1 MLHTDTSDDQPD
13 TSDGQPDAPGQP
25 GIGPTWTSSAK
36 DAVGCPMGSPRL
48 WFTIGH
54 GIVNEI
60 YYPRIDV
67 PQIRDLGFIIA
78 DGRGF
83 WSEVK
88 RVADYDIRFLAP
100 GVPAFEIIHKHARY
114 RFRLRISPDPR
125 REVLAVEFHLD
136 ADPDLAAYVLLAPHL
151 GATGHGNRAAV
162 EQHAGRRVLVA
173 TQGPFA
179 LALAVVDQ
187 QQRDGLG
194 AASAGYAGRS
204 DGWQDFQQNGTLT
217 WAYSNAG
224 PGNVA
229 LIGALPRNGA
239 LGLGFG
245 SSAKAAATLAIATL
259 LQPFENMLRQQIA
272 EWEGWHARRSE
283 RYAPPIDLPAPIAEQ
298 FLVSAMVLRTHLD
311 KTYPGAMVASLSIPW
326 GDTGDE
332 RGGYHLVW
340 PRDLVSC
347 ASALLAFGAE
357 EETRDTLRY
366 LIATQHADGH
376 WNQNQ
381 WLGGKPY
388 WEGMQLD
395 ETAFPVLLA
404 AALAERGALGGIHI
418 DDMVCNALRFV
429 ACNGPVTGQ
438 ERWEENSGLNAYSLA
453 VAIAALVE
461 GAAFLPEAAQPWAL
475 DLADFWN
482 ASIEGWLAVAGTD
495 LAARMGVS
503 GYYVRIAPP
512 EVLSKGLVAMQEPV
526 PVRNR
531 GDQAGIKASELVGT
545 DFLQLVRF
553 GLRQA
558 DDPLIRDSITVVDRL
573 LKVETPYGPVWRR
586 YTGDGYGEH
595 HDGRPYDG
603 TGHGRPWPLLT
614 GERGHYELAAGR
626 DPLPYLAAICGM
638 ASPLGLIPEQVW
650 DAPDVQARELR
661 FGRPSGSARPLA
673 WAHAE
678 FAKLAI
684 SRQLG
689 FPCDRPGAVWR
700 RYHGRRPAPRRAFW
714 SAKSPIGE
722 IPPGSRL
729 VVALPR
735 PATVRWNRENL
746 PDALI
751 ATDETGLGFHA
762 AELDTSD
769 FPAGC
774 QIGFDWTWR
783 EGDGAANERV
793 NLIVGAKATGA

>member
-1 MLHTDTSDDQPD
+1 ML
-13 TSDGQPDAPGQP
+13 DGDPSNTLADAPGQP

-36 DAVGCPMGSPRL
+36 DAVGCTLGAPRL
-48 WFTIGH
+48 WFTLGH

-60 YYPRIDV
+60 YHPRIDI

-78 DGRGF
+78 DGNGF

-88 RVADYDIRFLAP
+88 RVANYDMRFLAP
-100 GVPAFEIIHKHARY
+100 GVPAFEITHKHERY
-114 RFRLRISPDPR
+114 QFRLRISPDPR
-125 REVLAVEFHLD
+125 REVLAIEFHLD
-136 ADPDLAAYVLLAPHL
+136 AAADLRPYVLMSPHL

-162 EQHAGRRVLVA
+162 EEHGGRRVLVA

-194 AASAGYAGRS
+194 AASAGYVGFS
-204 DGWQDFQQNGTLT
+204 DGWQDFARNGALT
-217 WAYSNAG
+217 WSYDSAG

-229 LIGALPRNGA
+229 LVGTLPRDGALA
-239 LGLGFG
+239 VGFG
-245 SSAKAAATLAIATL
+245 SSAKASATLVIATL
-259 LQPFENMLRQQIA
+259 LQPFENLVRQQIA

-283 RYAPPIDLPAPIAEQ
+283 RYAPALDLPAPIADQ
-298 FLVSAMVLRTHLD
+298 FLVSATVLRTHLD

-326 GDTGDE
+326 GDTGEE

-347 ASALLAFGAE
+347 ASALLALGAE

-381 WLGGKPY
+381 WLGGKAF
-388 WEGMQLD
+388 WEGLQLD

-404 AALAERGALGGIHI
+404 ASLAERGALGGIRI
-418 DDMVCNALRFV
+418 EDMVSHALSYI
-429 ACNGPVTGQ
+429 ALNGPVTGQ

-453 VAIAALVE
+453 VTIAALVE
-461 GAAFLPEAAQPWAL
+461 GAAFLPPDARVWAL

-482 ASIEGWLAVAGTD
+482 ASIEAWLTVSGTE
-495 LAARMGVS
+495 LAAKMGVD

-512 EVLSKGLVAMQEPV
+512 EVLGQGAAAMQQMV
-526 PVRNR
+526 PLRNHSE
-531 GDQAGIKASELVGT
+531 QADIRASDLIGT

-553 GLRQA
+553 GLRRA
-558 DDPLIRDSITVVDRL
+558 DDKLITQSITVADAL
-573 LKVETPYGPVWRR
+573 LKVDTAHGPVWRR

-595 HDGRPYDG
+595 DDGAPYDG
-603 TGHGRPWPLLT
+603 TGRGRPWPLLT
-614 GERGHYELAAGR
+614 GERGHYELVAGR
-626 DPLPYLAAICGM
+626 DPLSYLAAIGAM

-650 DAPDVQARELR
+650 DAPDIVSRDLV

-678 FAKLAI
+678 FAKLVI

-689 FPCDRPGAVWR
+689 WPCDRPSAVWR
-700 RYHGRRPAPRRAFW
+700 RYEGRRPKAHRAFW
-714 SAKSPIGE
+714 SPNAPVGTVSSG
-722 IPPGSRL
+722 GRL

-735 PATVRWNRENL
+735 PGIVRWSSDGQA
-746 PDALI
+746 DAEI
-751 ATDETGLGFHA
+751 ATRETGLGFHA
-762 AELDTSD
+762 AELDTADLAAGRSID
-769 FPAGC
+769 FG
-774 QIGFDWTWR
+774 WSWR
-783 EGDGAANERV
+783 DADDATHDRFRVTVGAAAME
-793 NLIVGAKATGA
+793 ADK